1 MRSRVGSMNTEPS
14 SPPPRLAQRPLPR
27 RVRALL
33 EGVLKF
39 ASDEVERGMRA
50 TLDEFEQQLFKLAEQ
65 ARNSATQASCF
76 EALREIKRG
85 RSDLTPRFLIALEA
99 VLASVRDAAPE
110 PDPNE
115 RRGSFGELSLVADIE
130 LEENIVLNEISSR
143 AEIRHSLPL
152 FLLGQRFGVIAGK
165 PAFESERL
173 PIGPQ
178 LLCRCLRKAVHSL
191 DLNIEYRLLLFRQFD
206 RQVMQLIGSLY
217 EAVNS
222 YLAREKVLPHLSA
235 VPNRARP
242 ASSAA
247 ISQPKMP
254 AQAPPAGETTAPR
267 GKSAPPSG
275 FNPETVPHIPHVP
288 QGGWGA
294 PPGAVTGAGLPQGAL
309 PSGNFEVPHVPPG
322 VASPFAGMNLGPALG
337 QPMPPASTAAS
348 APSANAAKPFT
359 AWPGTTHPEPLEMDG
374 GGNDGQMFDVLRQLL
389 AGRRALLGKLSG
401 NSATPPANAYTASRD
416 DVQAVLALMQGRE
429 PPRMQLDGRPVMR
442 SIAHVKQDM
451 LAQLRQV
458 TPPGQSPT
466 LSPEHNDIVE
476 LLSLLF
482 ENISREFTPTSPAA
496 QLLAKLQVP
505 MLRVALSDKGFFTRR
520 QHPAR
525 LMLNAVAETGA
536 TWLRDGE
543 DLDQGLL
550 DKLNVVVDKVT
561 HEFNDDPAIFE
572 STVGDLEQQM
582 QTQARKAEVAERRHV
597 EAARGKERLAL
608 ARQGAEA
615 AVAAR
620 LSGQTV
626 PKFVSAL
633 LNQAWTDVLALS
645 LLRGGEESPVYQRQI
660 EIVDQLIRISTGQAQ
675 LAGAELTGLREDV
688 EHALVKV
695 GYHENDAAA
704 LVARLLTGPDDVSA
718 DEASTRTELALKL
731 KSRTR
736 LGTTGESHHVEPKP
750 VLSADEQAQYD
761 RIRHLPF
768 GTWFEFHEDHGL
780 PVRRRMSW
788 FSTVTNNALFVNHR
802 GQRAGEYDMAHLA
815 RLLLSGKASI
825 VMAEQGTMIDRAWQ
839 SIMGALKSFS
849 GKPTTEGASP

>member
-1 MRSRVGSMNTEPS
+1 MRSRVGSMNTEQS
-14 SPPPRLAQRPLPR
+14 NAPPRLAQRPLPR
-27 RVRALL
+27 RVRGLL

-65 ARNSATQASCF
+65 ARNSTTQASCF

-99 VLASVRDAAPE
+99 VLASIRDATPE
-110 PDPNE
+110 PDPHE
-115 RRGSFGELSLVADIE
+115 QRVGFGELSLVADVE

-152 FLLGQRFGVIAGK
+152 FLLGQRFGVLAGK

-222 YLAREKVLPHLSA
+222 YLAREKVLAHLSA
-235 VPNRARP
+235 VANRTKPSAST
-242 ASSAA
+242 ASSAKA
-247 ISQPKMP
+247 SNQS
-254 AQAPPAGETTAPR
+254 PPVSEGVAPR
-267 GKSAPPSG
+267 GKSAQG
-275 FNPETVPHIPHVP
+275 NTFNPETVPHIPHA
-288 QGGWGA
+288 GWSGPA
-294 PPGAVTGAGLPQGAL
+294 ASGAGMGQAHSHLPDG
-309 PSGNFEVPHVPPG
+309 SFEVPHVPAG
-322 VASPFAGMNLGPALG
+322 VASPFAGMRSG
-337 QPMPPASTAAS
+337 MPPAQAAPTVP
-348 APSANAAKPFT
+348 AAVGGAMPSMAKPFT
-359 AWPGTTHPEPLEMDG
+359 AWPGTTHPEPLDVDG

-389 AGRRALLGKLSG
+389 AGRRALVGKLSG
-401 NSATPPANAYTASRD
+401 NPSAPPANAYTATRD
-416 DVQAVLALMQGRE
+416 DVHAVLALMQGRE
-429 PPRMQLDGRPVMR
+429 PPRMQVDGRPVMR

-458 TPPGQSPT
+458 TPPGQSPM

-482 ENISREFTPTSPAA
+482 ENISREFSPTSPAA
-496 QLLAKLQVP
+496 QLLSKLQVP

-536 TWLRDGE
+536 TWLREGE
-543 DLDQGLL
+543 DIDQGLL

-597 EAARGKERLAL
+597 EAARGKEKLAL
-608 ARQGAEA
+608 ARQGAET
-615 AVAAR
+615 AVAAQ
-620 LSGQTV
+620 LKGQNV

-660 EIVDQLIRISTGQAQ
+660 EIVDQLIRVSTGQIK
-675 LAGAELTGLREDV
+675 LAGAELAGLRDDV

-695 GYHENDAAA
+695 GYHENDASA
-704 LVARLLTGPDDVSA
+704 LVARLLAGPDDVAA
-718 DEASTRTELALKL
+718 DDASTRTELALKL

-736 LGTTGESHHVEPKP
+736 LGTNGESHHIEPKS

-849 GKPTTEGASP
+849 GKPAGEGAST